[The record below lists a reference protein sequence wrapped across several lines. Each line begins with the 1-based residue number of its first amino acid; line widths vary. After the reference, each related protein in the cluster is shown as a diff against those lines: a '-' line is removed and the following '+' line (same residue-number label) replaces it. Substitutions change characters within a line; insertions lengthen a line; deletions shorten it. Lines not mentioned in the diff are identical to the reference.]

1 MQKKKNCSNL
11 ETLNSKFFLKK
22 YRFSKLNPLFEFLIT
37 LWAILAFTK
46 AHYNFWKLTPNQ
58 FCYNKVQNFGKVSTF
73 EIQHT
78 QWTNFVKKNQ
88 NQFFFVKLKVT
99 FLFVIFNFTKI
110 MWVFFVKLKI
120 AQFWSKI
127 LPIVPLSS
135 SSTFYISFSIFNFR
149 FYAAEIAIGLFFLHT
164 HGIIYRDLKLDN
176 VLLGKKNAFR
186 NKVNF

>member
-1 MQKKKNCSNL
+1 MQKKICSNL
-11 ETLNSKFFLKK
+11 ETLNSKFFFEK

-88 NQFFFVKLKVT
+88 NQFFFREIESYIS
-99 FLFVIFNFTKI
+99 FCNFQFHENN
-110 MWVFFVKLKI
+110 VGFFFVKLKI
-120 AQFWSKI
+120 AQLWSKI
-127 LPIVPLSS
+127 LPIVPLS
-135 SSTFYISFSIFNFR
+135 T
-149 FYAAEIAIGLFFLHT
+149 
-164 HGIIYRDLKLDN
+164 
-176 VLLGKKNAFR
+176 
-186 NKVNF
+186 